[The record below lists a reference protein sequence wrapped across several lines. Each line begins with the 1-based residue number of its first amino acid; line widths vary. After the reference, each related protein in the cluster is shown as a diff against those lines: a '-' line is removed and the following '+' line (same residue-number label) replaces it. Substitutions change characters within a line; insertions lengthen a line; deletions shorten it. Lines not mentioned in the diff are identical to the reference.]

1 VAQRDGHA
9 DSQKQ
14 MDALRADFDKFR
26 EHIHVSVSQSDL
38 ETSKAAS
45 VSVTTASLIGVAAGA
60 VGGVAATLLIKN
72 QFKNTDSDFTNM
84 A

>member
-1 VAQRDGHA
+1 M
-9 DSQKQ
+9 S
-14 MDALRADFDKFR
+14 MDAVKALRTDFDHFK
-26 EHIHVSVSQSDL
+26 EHIHVEVTESQSTL

-45 VSVTTASLIGVAAGA
+45 VSVAGATLIGVAAGVA
-60 VGGVAATLLIKN
+60 GGVAATLLIKN